1 MTSVTDVL
9 LPLAGL
15 SSADMVLC
23 LNIEVCTLVVVVDP
37 DRNNLLLHCNKGVV
51 HCMLYFLAL
60 LFK

>member
-15 SSADMVLC
+15 SSADMVLG
-23 LNIEVCTLVVVVDP
+23 LNIEVCTLVVDP
-37 DRNNLLLHCNKGVV
+37 DRNNLLLHCKKGVV